1 MVLRD
6 REPEPRERSAQNFEI
21 RSWSAAV
28 TPGIAA
34 REASAMAPSC
44 AIFIKI
50 YAWALGARPTRVDRI
65 AVLVAGAST
74 AGGAAVDVPSDHH

>member
-1 MVLRD
+1 M
-6 REPEPRERSAQNFEI
+6 
-21 RSWSAAV
+21 

-50 YAWALGARPTRVDRI
+50 YAWAIATIPCCRRAISLAARLQAACPWSSMVSRTSLAEAALTD
-65 AVLVAGAST
+65 AE
-74 AGGAAVDVPSDHH
+74 GAAANS